1 MRPVRRALIVV
12 SSHPHSLPFPRSH
25 FFVGCNMDHQSGSPH
40 FQVLFESALQNYETQ
55 TGTPLANYPLAQ
67 QLQNCQSVESVTAL
81 LQEQAQA
88 FNEFREGDKIFKS
101 LKGIVSALSR
111 VSAISALG
119 HSVGMVCLSKPVG
132 CFQHV

>member
-1 MRPVRRALIVV
+1 
-12 SSHPHSLPFPRSH
+12 
-25 FFVGCNMDHQSGSPH
+25 MDHQSGSPH
-40 FQVLFESALQNYETQ
+40 FQVLFESALQDYETQ
-55 TGTPLANYPLAQ
+55 TGIPLADYPLAQ

-88 FNEFREGDKIFKS
+88 FNEFRESDKIFKS

-119 HSVGMVCLSKPVG
+119 HSVGMVCLRQPVG
-132 CFQHV
+132 CSTCLTPIQ